1 MFSQNQYSIQIKNKR
16 KMNINEELFARIT
29 DALSFES
36 KDMVGS
42 IEKLMP
48 NNCVVTELVLVD
60 MKTLCVVRVEKGVE
74 PILYKLKYEQRYSDE
89 FKQIIAEND
98 LSMKMRSLKFWKTR
112 KLLIQR
118 LAAFSEE
125 LDNKVLS
132 FACGLLLGSFTT
144 VDAGQMI
151 EKIGK
156 DVGAES
162 FSSEQNSLL
171 YMVMTGLEYLE
182 GQEIREALETVFRK
196 DVEKIL
202 NCLVELKPKLTDLPR
217 KHVCLLVDKV
227 N

>member
-1 MFSQNQYSIQIKNKR
+1 
-16 KMNINEELFARIT
+16 MNINQELFARIT

-36 KDMVGS
+36 RIVVAS

-48 NNCVVTELVLVD
+48 NNCVVTALVLVD

-74 PILYKLKYEQRYSDE
+74 PILYKLKYEQKYSDE

-98 LSMKMRSLKFWKTR
+98 LSMKTSESLKFWTSR
-112 KLLIQR
+112 KLLNQR

-132 FACGLLLGSFTT
+132 YARGLLVGSFTT
-144 VDAGQMI
+144 VDVGQMI
-151 EKIGK
+151 EKVGK

-171 YMVMTGLEYLE
+171 YMVMTGLEFLE

>member
-1 MFSQNQYSIQIKNKR
+1 MD
-16 KMNINEELFARIT
+16 INEELFARIT

-36 KDMVGS
+36 RIVVAN

-48 NNCVVTELVLVD
+48 NNCVVTALVLVD
-60 MKTLCVVRVEKGVE
+60 MNTLCVVRVEKGVE
-74 PILYKLKYEQRYSDE
+74 PILYKLKYEQRFSDE

-98 LSMKMRSLKFWKTR
+98 LSMKMKSSLKFWKTR
-112 KLLIQR
+112 KMLNQW

-144 VDAGQMI
+144 VDVGQMI
-151 EKIGK
+151 EKVGK

-171 YMVMTGLEYLE
+171 YMVMTGLEFLE